1 MKQYQKMKDS
11 GIEWIGNIPEH
22 WEIRK
27 LKQISSLS
35 AGGTP
40 SRSVGDYWEN
50 GTIPWLSSGEIRNNV
65 ISDSAEKITETGFLN
80 SSTKLFPK
88 GTVLIAIT
96 GEGKTRGRTSILS
109 IPSTANQSVVGM
121 IVQSNSIHNYF
132 LWYYLQSE
140 YYNLRSQS
148 HGSVQSGLNL
158 DILKSYPI
166 VFPNSTEEQKQI
178 TVFLDKKLKQID
190 SSISKKEKLVELL
203 QEKRQAMIV
212 YVVTKGL
219 DDTVPMKDSGIDWI
233 GNIPDHWDVSPL
245 GRNVEIFTGYPFESE
260 FFEQQGV
267 RLARGDNVSEGRL
280 RWGDKTRYWKNVT
293 PDMEKY
299 LLAKDDFL
307 LGMDGSKVGKNYAVV
322 TQYDLPCLLVQR
334 VARLRSKGILI
345 QNYIP
350 YVIGNIKFVQYVDS
364 VKTNVAIPHMS
375 PNDIS
380 KFPLILPP
388 VCEQKDII
396 EFLNMRTKNI
406 DSLLTNLV
414 KQIEILKEYRQTIN
428 FAAVTG
434 KIDLREEDIT
444 S

>member
-1 MKQYQKMKDS
+1 MKDS
-11 GIEWIGNIPEH
+11 GIKWIGKIPKH

-40 SRSVGDYWEN
+40 SRSVVDYWEN

-65 ISDSAEKITETGFLN
+65 IHDSTEKITEAGFLN

-96 GEGKTRGRTSILS
+96 GEGRTRGRTSILA

-121 IVQSNSIHNYF
+121 IIQDNSIRNYF

-166 VFPNSTEEQKQI
+166 VFPNSMEEQKQI
-178 TVFLDKKLKQID
+178 IIFLDKKIKQID

-212 YVVTKGL
+212 HAVTKGL
-219 DDTVPMKDSGIDWI
+219 DETVTMKDSGIEWI
-233 GNIPDHWDVSPL
+233 GSIPKHWDISPL
-245 GRNVEIFTGYPFESE
+245 GRNVEIFIGYPFESE
-260 FFEQQGV
+260 FFEQQGI
-267 RLARGDNVSEGRL
+267 RLARGDNVSEGSL
-280 RWGDKTRYWKNVT
+280 RWGDKTRYWKKVT
-293 PDMEKY
+293 PDIEKY
-299 LLAKDDFL
+299 LLEKDDFL

-322 TQYDLPCLLVQR
+322 TQDDLPCLLVQR
-334 VARLRSKGILI
+334 VARLRSKVNLI

-350 YVIGNIKFVQYVDS
+350 YVIGNIKFVQYIDS

-375 PNDIS
+375 PNDIA

-396 EFLNMRTKNI
+396 EFLYIRTKNI

-414 KQIEILKEYRQTIN
+414 KQIKLLQEYRQTLN

-434 KIDLREEDIT
+434 KIDLREEEIVQ
-444 S
+444 